1 MKYIV
6 WDSCSDDLICCD
18 SRASAEELVLSI
30 AEEEAFIEYNY
41 GINKL
46 DDADTLEEYTDTL
59 RDWWK
64 KYHCSNECIALFFG
78 GINYYI
84 RAIPNLED

>member
-1 MKYIV
+1 MKYVV
-6 WDSCSDDLICCD
+6 WNSCNDDLICCN

-64 KYHCSNECIALFFG
+64 KYQCSNECIVLFFG

-84 RAIPNLED
+84 RAIPSLED

>member
-1 MKYIV
+1 MKYVV
-6 WDSCSDDLICCD
+6 WNSCNDDLICCD
-18 SRASAEELVLSI
+18 NRISAEELVLSI

-64 KYHCSNECIALFFG
+64 KYQCSNECITLFFG

-84 RAIPNLED
+84 RAIPSLED

>member
-6 WDSCSDDLICCD
+6 WNSCNDDLICCD
-18 SRASAEELVLSI
+18 NRISAEELVLSI

-46 DDADTLEEYTDTL
+46 DDADTLEEYTDIL

-64 KYHCSNECIALFFG
+64 KYHCSNECVALFFG
-78 GINYYI
+78 GIKYYI
-84 RAIPNLED
+84 RAIPSLED